1 MDMNRLKNISKNELE
16 YNQYTDYIF
25 KRTVQKY
32 ANGVLK
38 FLKIPYEITNMIS
51 SELTSSPPHIHR
63 MDFVGE
69 AERGGEEICIILE
82 CQSKLPND
90 DDITRFFQ
98 YVSSLRVFKNRKV
111 ELYILCTEK
120 APYTKREFIINDEC
134 VYTMHVISLKDY
146 NAREI
151 LKSVE
156 DKIRNNETVTDE
168 TIACLQLIAYT
179 DYSESTLKILIETS
193 RLIEQLNIDMNEK
206 EAVLYVLNVLSTN
219 MLNETEKNKFMEER
233 KMMINPRDEYL
244 VNKGIEKGRLEGM
257 EKGRLEVAK
266 KLLEKMTIKEVSEIT
281 GLSEKQIEEL

>member
-1 MDMNRLKNISKNELE
+1 MNRLKNISKNELE

-38 FLKIPYEITNMIS
+38 FLKIPWN
-51 SELTSSPPHIHR
+51 HKH
-63 MDFVGE
+63 DFI
-69 AERGGEEICIILE
+69 RTY
-82 CQSKLPND
+82 KL
-90 DDITRFFQ
+90 
-98 YVSSLRVFKNRKV
+98 
-111 ELYILCTEK
+111 
-120 APYTKREFIINDEC
+120 
-134 VYTMHVISLKDY
+134 
-146 NAREI
+146 
-151 LKSVE
+151 
-156 DKIRNNETVTDE
+156 DKIKNNETVTDE

-206 EAVLYVLNVLSTN
+206 EAVLYILNVLSTN

-244 VNKGIEKGRLEGM
+244 VSKGIEKGRLEGM